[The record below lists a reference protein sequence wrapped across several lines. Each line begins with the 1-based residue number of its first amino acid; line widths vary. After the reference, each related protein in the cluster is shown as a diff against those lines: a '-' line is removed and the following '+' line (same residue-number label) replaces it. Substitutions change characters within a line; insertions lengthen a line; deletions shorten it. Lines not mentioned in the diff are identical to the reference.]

1 MKKEIKVNIDGN
13 DYIVEISINEDLK
26 ISSVKVDG
34 EIIDIESISEIS
46 EKEIINNNI
55 STNIVSE
62 KTNNASTTMP
72 DDIIAPMAGTVLK
85 IEKNIGDTV
94 SQGDLLFV
102 VESMKMEQMITSDFS
117 GKIAAITVNVN
128 DQISAGDAL
137 LKFENSNLQTEPVSK
152 QPIVKNDKSNDS
164 SSQNISSPM
173 AGVILKIEKNTGDSI
188 SQGDLLIVMESMKME
203 QMIKS
208 DYDGTIDSIE
218 VSINDQVL
226 AGQLLIKIK

>member
-34 EIIDIESISEIS
+34 EIIDIESVSEIS

-55 STNIVSE
+55 STKIISE
-62 KTNNASTTMP
+62 KINNTSATMP

-137 LKFENSNLQTEPVSK
+137 LKFENSNLETDPVSN
-152 QPIVKNDKSNDS
+152 QTIVKNDKSNDS

-218 VSINDQVL
+218 VSVNDQVL

>member
-34 EIIDIESISEIS
+34 EIVDIESISEIS

-55 STNIVSE
+55 STKIISE
-62 KTNNASTTMP
+62 KINNTSATMP

-137 LKFENSNLQTEPVSK
+137 LKFENSNLETDPVSN
-152 QPIVKNDKSNDS
+152 QTIVKNDKSNDS

-218 VSINDQVL
+218 VSVNDQVL

>member
-34 EIIDIESISEIS
+34 EIIDIESVSEIS

-55 STNIVSE
+55 STKIISE
-62 KTNNASTTMP
+62 KINNTSTTMP

-137 LKFENSNLQTEPVSK
+137 LKFENSNLQTEPVSN
-152 QPIVKNDKSNDS
+152 QTIVKNDKSNDS

-218 VSINDQVL
+218 VSVNDQVL

>member
-117 GKIAAITVNVN
+117 GKIAAITVDVN

-137 LKFENSNLQTEPVSK
+137 LKFENSNSQNEPVSK
-152 QPIVKNDKSNDS
+152 QPIVKKEKSNDS

-173 AGVILKIEKNTGDSI
+173 ARVILKIEKNVGDTV

-208 DYDGTIDSIE
+208 DYDGSIDSIE
-218 VSINDQVL
+218 VSVNDQVL
-226 AGQLLIKIK
+226 AGQLLIKII

>member
-34 EIIDIESISEIS
+34 EIIDIESVSEIS
-46 EKEIINNNI
+46 EKEINKNNI
-55 STNIVSE
+55 STKIISE
-62 KTNNASTTMP
+62 KTNNTSTTKP

-85 IEKNIGDTV
+85 IEKNVGDTV

-128 DQISAGDAL
+128 DQISSGDAL
-137 LKFENSNLQTEPVSK
+137 LKFENSNLQTAPVSK

-218 VSINDQVL
+218 VSVNDQVL

>member
-34 EIIDIESISEIS
+34 EIIDIESVSEIS

-55 STNIVSE
+55 STKIISE
-62 KTNNASTTMP
+62 KINNTSATMP

-117 GKIAAITVNVN
+117 GKIEAITFNVN
-128 DQISAGDAL
+128 DQI
-137 LKFENSNLQTEPVSK
+137 
-152 QPIVKNDKSNDS
+152 
-164 SSQNISSPM
+164 
-173 AGVILKIEKNTGDSI
+173 
-188 SQGDLLIVMESMKME
+188 
-203 QMIKS
+203 
-208 DYDGTIDSIE
+208 
-218 VSINDQVL
+218 
-226 AGQLLIKIK
+226 

>member
-34 EIIDIESISEIS
+34 EIIDIESVSEIS

-55 STNIVSE
+55 STKIISE
-62 KTNNASTTMP
+62 KINNTSTTMP

-137 LKFENSNLQTEPVSK
+137 LKFENSNLQTEPVSN
-152 QPIVKNDKSNDS
+152 QTIVKNDKSNDS

-173 AGVILKIEKNTGDSI
+173 AGIILKIEKNTGDSI

-218 VSINDQVL
+218 VSVNDQVL

>member
-34 EIIDIESISEIS
+34 EIIDIESVSEIS
-46 EKEIINNNI
+46 EKEINNNNI
-55 STNIVSE
+55 STKIISE
-62 KTNNASTTMP
+62 KTNNTSTTKP

-85 IEKNIGDTV
+85 IEKNVGDTV

-173 AGVILKIEKNTGDSI
+173 AGIILKIEKNTGDSI

-218 VSINDQVL
+218 VSVNDQVL

>member
-26 ISSVKVDG
+26 IFSVKVDG
-34 EIIDIESISEIS
+34 EVIDIESISKIS
-46 EKEIINNNI
+46 GKEIINNNI
-55 STNIVSE
+55 STKIISD
-62 KTNNASTTMP
+62 KTNNTITTMP

-94 SQGDLLFV
+94 SKGDLLFV

-128 DQISAGDAL
+128 DQISSGDAL
-137 LKFENSNLQTEPVSK
+137 LKFENSNLQTAPVSK

-218 VSINDQVL
+218 VSVNDQVL

>member
-117 GKIAAITVNVN
+117 GKIAAITVDVN

-137 LKFENSNLQTEPVSK
+137 LKFENSNSQNEPVSK
-152 QPIVKNDKSNDS
+152 QPIVKKEKSNDS

-173 AGVILKIEKNTGDSI
+173 ARVILKIEKNVGDTV

-208 DYDGTIDSIE
+208 DYDGSIDSIE
-218 VSINDQVL
+218 VSVNDQVL

>member
-34 EIIDIESISEIS
+34 EIIDIESVSEIS

-55 STNIVSE
+55 STKIISE
-62 KTNNASTTMP
+62 KNNNTSATMP

-152 QPIVKNDKSNDS
+152 QTIVKNDKSNDS

-173 AGVILKIEKNTGDSI
+173 AGIILKIEKNTGDSI

-218 VSINDQVL
+218 VSVNDQVL

>member
-1 MKKEIKVNIDGN
+1 MEKEIKVNIDGN

-55 STNIVSE
+55 STKIISE
-62 KTNNASTTMP
+62 KINNTSATMP

-117 GKIAAITVNVN
+117 GKIAAITVDVN

-137 LKFENSNLQTEPVSK
+137 LKFENSNSQNEPVSK
-152 QPIVKNDKSNDS
+152 QPIVKNEKSNDS
-164 SSQNISSPM
+164 SSKNISSPM
-173 AGVILKIEKNTGDSI
+173 AGVILKIEKNVGDTV

-208 DYDGTIDSIE
+208 DYDGSIDSIE
-218 VSINDQVL
+218 VSVNDQVL
-226 AGQLLIKIK
+226 AGQLLIKII

>member
-34 EIIDIESISEIS
+34 EIIDIESVSEIS
-46 EKEIINNNI
+46 EKEINNNNI
-55 STNIVSE
+55 STKIISE
-62 KTNNASTTMP
+62 KTNNTSTTKP

-85 IEKNIGDTV
+85 IEKNVGDTV

>member
-34 EIIDIESISEIS
+34 EIIDIESVSEIS

-55 STNIVSE
+55 STKIISE
-62 KTNNASTTMP
+62 KINNTSTTMP

-128 DQISAGDAL
+128 DQISAGDVL
-137 LKFENSNLQTEPVSK
+137 LKFKNSNLQTEPVSK
-152 QPIVKNDKSNDS
+152 QTIVKNDKSNDS

-218 VSINDQVL
+218 VSVNDQVL

>member
-34 EIIDIESISEIS
+34 EIIDIESVSEIS

-55 STNIVSE
+55 STKIISE
-62 KTNNASTTMP
+62 KINNTSATMP

-137 LKFENSNLQTEPVSK
+137 LKFENSNLQTAPVSK

-218 VSINDQVL
+218 VSVNDQVL

>member
-34 EIIDIESISEIS
+34 EIIDIESVSEIS

-55 STNIVSE
+55 STKIISE
-62 KTNNASTTMP
+62 KINNTSTTMP

-128 DQISAGDAL
+128 DQISAGDVL

-152 QPIVKNDKSNDS
+152 QTIVKNDKSNDS

-173 AGVILKIEKNTGDSI
+173 AGIILKIEKNTGDSI

-218 VSINDQVL
+218 VSVNDQVL

>member
-34 EIIDIESISEIS
+34 EIIDIESVSEIS

-55 STNIVSE
+55 STKIISE
-62 KTNNASTTMP
+62 KINNTSTTMP
-72 DDIIAPMAGTVLK
+72 DDIFAPMAGTVLK

-137 LKFENSNLQTEPVSK
+137 LKFENSNLQTEPVSN
-152 QPIVKNDKSNDS
+152 QTIVKNDKSNDS

-218 VSINDQVL
+218 VSVNDQVL

>member
-34 EIIDIESISEIS
+34 EIIDIESVSEIS

-55 STNIVSE
+55 STKIISE
-62 KTNNASTTMP
+62 KINNTSATMP

-137 LKFENSNLQTEPVSK
+137 LKFENSNLQTAPVSK
-152 QPIVKNDKSNDS
+152 QPIAKNDKPNDN

>member
-34 EIIDIESISEIS
+34 EIVDIESISEIS

-55 STNIVSE
+55 STKIISE
-62 KTNNASTTMP
+62 KINNTSTTMP

-137 LKFENSNLQTEPVSK
+137 LKFENSNLETDPVSN
-152 QPIVKNDKSNDS
+152 QTIVKNDKSNDS

-218 VSINDQVL
+218 VSVNDQVL

>member
-1 MKKEIKVNIDGN
+1 MEKEIKVNIDGN

-85 IEKNIGDTV
+85 IEKNVGDTV
-94 SQGDLLFV
+94 
-102 VESMKMEQMITSDFS
+102 
-117 GKIAAITVNVN
+117 
-128 DQISAGDAL
+128 
-137 LKFENSNLQTEPVSK
+137 
-152 QPIVKNDKSNDS
+152 
-164 SSQNISSPM
+164 
-173 AGVILKIEKNTGDSI
+173 

-208 DYDGTIDSIE
+208 DYDGSIDSIE
-218 VSINDQVL
+218 VSVNDQVL
-226 AGQLLIKIK
+226 AGQLLIKII

>member
-1 MKKEIKVNIDGN
+1 MEKEIKVNIDGN

-102 VESMKMEQMITSDFS
+102 VESMKMEQMIKSELYGTID
-117 GKIAAITVNVN
+117 AINVYVN
-128 DQISAGDAL
+128 DQL
-137 LKFENSNLQTEPVSK
+137 
-152 QPIVKNDKSNDS
+152 
-164 SSQNISSPM
+164 
-173 AGVILKIEKNTGDSI
+173 
-188 SQGDLLIVMESMKME
+188 
-203 QMIKS
+203 
-208 DYDGTIDSIE
+208 
-218 VSINDQVL
+218 L
-226 AGQLLIKIK
+226 AGQ

>member
-137 LKFENSNLQTEPVSK
+137 LKFENSNLETDPVSN
-152 QPIVKNDKSNDS
+152 QTIVKNDKSNDS

-218 VSINDQVL
+218 VSVNDQVL

>member
-34 EIIDIESISEIS
+34 EIIDIESVSEIS
-46 EKEIINNNI
+46 EKEINNNNI
-55 STNIVSE
+55 STKIISE
-62 KTNNASTTMP
+62 KTNNTSTTKP

-85 IEKNIGDTV
+85 IEKNVGDTV

-173 AGVILKIEKNTGDSI
+173 AGIILKIEKNTGDSI

>member
-1 MKKEIKVNIDGN
+1 MKKEIQVNIDGN

-34 EIIDIESISEIS
+34 EIIDIESVSEIS
-46 EKEIINNNI
+46 EKEIINNNKSKKI
-55 STNIVSE
+55 ISE
-62 KTNNASTTMP
+62 KINNTSTTMP

-137 LKFENSNLQTEPVSK
+137 LKFENSNLQTEPVSN
-152 QPIVKNDKSNDS
+152 QTIVKNDKSNDS

-218 VSINDQVL
+218 VSVNDQVL

>member
-34 EIIDIESISEIS
+34 EIIDIESVSEIS
-46 EKEIINNNI
+46 EKEINKNNI
-55 STNIVSE
+55 STKIISE
-62 KTNNASTTMP
+62 KTNNTSTTKP

-85 IEKNIGDTV
+85 IEKNVGDTV

-208 DYDGTIDSIE
+208 DYDGSIDSIE
-218 VSINDQVL
+218 VSVNDQVL
-226 AGQLLIKIK
+226 AGQLLIKII

>member
-34 EIIDIESISEIS
+34 EIIDIESVSEIS

-55 STNIVSE
+55 STKIISE
-62 KTNNASTTMP
+62 KINNTSTIMP

-137 LKFENSNLQTEPVSK
+137 LKFENSNLQTEPISK

-218 VSINDQVL
+218 VSVNDQVL

>member
-34 EIIDIESISEIS
+34 EIIDIESVSEIS

-55 STNIVSE
+55 STKIISE
-62 KTNNASTTMP
+62 KINNNSATMP

-102 VESMKMEQMITSDFS
+102 VESMKMEQMI
-117 GKIAAITVNVN
+117 
-128 DQISAGDAL
+128 
-137 LKFENSNLQTEPVSK
+137 
-152 QPIVKNDKSNDS
+152 
-164 SSQNISSPM
+164 
-173 AGVILKIEKNTGDSI
+173 
-188 SQGDLLIVMESMKME
+188 
-203 QMIKS
+203 KS

-218 VSINDQVL
+218 VSVNDQVL